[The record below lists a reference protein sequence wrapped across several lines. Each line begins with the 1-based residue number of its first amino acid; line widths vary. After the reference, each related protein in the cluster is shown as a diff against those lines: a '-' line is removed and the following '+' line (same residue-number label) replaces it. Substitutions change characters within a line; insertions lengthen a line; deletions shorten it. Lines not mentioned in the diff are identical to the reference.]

1 MSMRLLTL
9 LLVLAVETGCPHAWA
24 RGGTIEMAVRK
35 DMTQYF
41 ANRTCRMSER
51 QWLELCDNRGP
62 KETSPKCPKECR
74 PPPEAD

>member
-1 MSMRLLTL
+1 MPRRRVVL
-9 LLVLAVETGCPHAWA
+9 LLLLAVETGCPRAWG
-24 RGGTIEMAVRK
+24 RGGTIEMALHK

-41 ANRTCRMSER
+41 ANRNCHMSDSE
-51 QWLELCDNRGP
+51 WLEICDNRGP